1 MQSKLQA
8 TGASNTIICV
18 LHFITRERIHVDRIA
33 TAWAIRRFVDPSAT
47 FEFVPRT
54 RDITRLAGTPFD
66 IRGAELSHRNGRC
79 TFETLL
85 EKYELREPAL
95 RRMAA
100 IVHGADLPHDDG
112 APPESAGVL
121 AVFDGVRDT
130 ASTDQERFERGAA
143 VCDALYAYCVGGIKL

>member
-1 MQSKLQA
+1 M
-8 TGASNTIICV
+8 
-18 LHFITRERIHVDRIA
+18 HFITRERIHVDRIA

-54 RDITRLAGTPFD
+54 RNITVLAGTPFD
-66 IRGAELSHRNGRC
+66 IRGAELGHRNGRC

-85 EKYELREPAL
+85 EKYELRDPAL

-100 IVHGADLPHDDG
+100 IVRGADLPHEDG

-130 ASTDQERFERGAA
+130 ALTDQERLERGVA
-143 VCDALYAYCVGGIKL
+143 VCEALYAYCAKGVK